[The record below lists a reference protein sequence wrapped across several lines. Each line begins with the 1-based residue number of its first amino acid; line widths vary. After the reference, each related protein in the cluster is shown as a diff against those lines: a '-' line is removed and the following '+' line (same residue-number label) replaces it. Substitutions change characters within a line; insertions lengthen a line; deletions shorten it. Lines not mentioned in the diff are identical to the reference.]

1 MTGLDFA
8 TELPFEC
15 PGDEAGDVSFV
26 KLLVQSTVGMLWRS
40 IWPVVFSLVDELRLG
55 RDCRWG
61 NACVEAG
68 CPYTRVSYRLTLTG
82 DK

>member
-26 KLLVQSTVGMLWRS
+26 KATRT
-40 IWPVVFSLVDELRLG
+40 IRG
-55 RDCRWG
+55 RDAVEEYMACGFFPCR
-61 NACVEAG
+61 
-68 CPYTRVSYRLTLTG
+68 
-82 DK
+82 